1 MKLKTLEELLEAF
14 RQPAT
19 SNTTPCE
26 PHQTEVFES
35 KADVYF
41 RDGYTG
47 DHSAGDRCIVTL
59 LEDIRSISR
68 PDVFVSP
75 YCGSSAE
82 PVKETNVF
90 RTQIAVYGGMEIDSL
105 VGNLLQILDDI
116 TYSHERY
123 QYLRNEINFEKLN
136 PDRKRWRNDGSDQQ

>member
-14 RQPAT
+14 KQPAT

-47 DHSAGDRCIVTL
+47 EHSASDRCIVTL
-59 LEDIRSISR
+59 LEDVGGGFT
-68 PDVFVSP
+68 PDVFVFP
-75 YCGSSAE
+75 YRDD
-82 PVKETNVF
+82 PVQATNVF
-90 RTQIAVYGGMEIDSL
+90 RTQISVYGGMEIDSL
-105 VGNLLQILDDI
+105 VGNLLQVLDDI